1 MVIIGS
7 AGVLGSDFA
16 RAITQCDAKA
26 AILDLSEEKAKEL
39 AEDLNKQGYK
49 AIGVNANVLG
59 KEWLKQAR
67 QEVLKAFG
75 TTDILINGTG
85 GNHPRATT
93 TDEII
98 NKETFGQ
105 EGNKSF
111 FDLNLDSFNFV
122 FGLNFTGTL
131 LPKRLLAADMVE
143 KKESVILNVNS
154 KRNSLCQ
161 SDGNQGSS

>member
-26 AILDLSEEKAKEL
+26 DILDLSEEKAKEL

-75 TTDILINGTG
+75 QQI
-85 GNHPRATT
+85 
-93 TDEII
+93 
-98 NKETFGQ
+98 F
-105 EGNKSF
+105 
-111 FDLNLDSFNFV
+111 
-122 FGLNFTGTL
+122 
-131 LPKRLLAADMVE
+131 
-143 KKESVILNVNS
+143 
-154 KRNSLCQ
+154 
-161 SDGNQGSS
+161 